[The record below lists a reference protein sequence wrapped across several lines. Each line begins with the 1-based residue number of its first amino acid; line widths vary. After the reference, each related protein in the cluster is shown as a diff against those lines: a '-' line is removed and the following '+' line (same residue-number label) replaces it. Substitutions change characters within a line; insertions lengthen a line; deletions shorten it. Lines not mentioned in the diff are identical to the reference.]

1 MFFASKNKTLQ
12 SQHVRNHCQKQQ
24 KDFTLLTE
32 SRCPKDMAGGSV
44 VEHFVRPS
52 VYLLITQHLVYANF
66 GYLGC
71 MPSSAINHFL
81 VIKVN
86 ENALF
91 QVITM
96 QSIIIPTL
104 S

>member
-32 SRCPKDMAGGSV
+32 GRCPKDMAGGSV
-44 VEHFVRPS
+44 VERFVRPS
-52 VYLLITQHLVYANF
+52 VYLLVTQHLVYANF

-71 MPSSAINHFL
+71 MPSSAINFL

-86 ENALF
+86 ETALF
-91 QVITM
+91 HAITM